1 MDAGEVRA
9 GSALEL
15 RGIAKS
21 FGGTPVLGGVDLSV
35 RPGELLVVLGPSGSG
50 KTTLLQLIAGYE
62 LPDAGTVSL
71 DGRDVTRTDPSRRD
85 IGMVFQNYALFP
97 HLTVAQN
104 VAFPLRM
111 RSLPA
116 ERVAER
122 VDWALKLVDLAS
134 YGARY
139 PRELS
144 GGQQQRVALARASV
158 FDPRLLLLDEPFGA
172 LDRKLR
178 DTMQLELRRLQRRL
192 KLTTVFI
199 THDQDEALILGDR
212 IAVLRDGTL
221 QQVASPVELYRAPA
235 NRFVADFI
243 GESNLLAGTAVSATV
258 VDCASLKF
266 TLRKPEKP
274 GARLHVLLRPE
285 AIRIA
290 TPLDPPENRVAAT
303 VIERVFLG
311 NAYRYRV
318 AVGEGLELLARI
330 PSAPRAWLPGPGERA
345 EFAWDEET
353 VHLIEAQ

>member
-1 MDAGEVRA
+1 LDAVAVKA
-9 GSALEL
+9 GSALEIS
-15 RGIAKS
+15 GVAKS
-21 FGGTPVLGGVDLSV
+21 FGTTTVLKGVDLSV

-62 LPDAGTVSL
+62 LPDAGTISL
-71 DGRDVTRTDPSRRD
+71 DRRDVTRIDPSRRD

-104 VAFPLRM
+104 IAFPLRM
-111 RSLPA
+111 RKHDA
-116 ERVAER
+116 AHIAER
-122 VDWALKLVDLAS
+122 VDWALKLVDLAG
-134 YGARY
+134 YGGRY

-158 FDPRLLLLDEPFGA
+158 FGPRLLLLDEPFGA

-178 DTMQLELRRLQRRL
+178 DAMQLELRRLQRRL
-192 KLTTVFI
+192 NLTTVFI

-221 QQVASPVELYRAPA
+221 QQVASPVDLYRAPA

-243 GESNLLAGTAVSATV
+243 GESNLLPGTKAGTH
-258 VDCASLKF
+258 L
-266 TLRKPEKP
+266 
-274 GARLHVLLRPE
+274 LLRPE

-290 TPLDPPENRVAAT
+290 SADDQNRVSAT
-303 VIERVFLG
+303 VIERAFLG

-318 AVGEGLELLARI
+318 ATGEGLELLARI
-330 PSAPRAWLPGPGERA
+330 PATVRTRLPEPGERA
-345 EFAWDEET
+345 EFAWDAES
-353 VHLIEAQ
+353 VHLIGAQ

>member
-1 MDAGEVRA
+1 MRKLAAGR
-9 GSALEL
+9 
-15 RGIAKS
+15 I
-21 FGGTPVLGGVDLSV
+21 
-35 RPGELLVVLGPSGSG
+35 
-50 KTTLLQLIAGYE
+50 
-62 LPDAGTVSL
+62 
-71 DGRDVTRTDPSRRD
+71 
-85 IGMVFQNYALFP
+85 
-97 HLTVAQN
+97 
-104 VAFPLRM
+104 
-111 RSLPA
+111 A
-116 ERVAER
+116 ERVE
-122 VDWALKLVDLAS
+122 WALKLVDLAG

-178 DTMQLELRRLQRRL
+178 DTMQLEVRRLQRRL

-243 GESNLLAGTAVSATV
+243 GESNLL
-258 VDCASLKF
+258 
-266 TLRKPEKP
+266 P
-274 GARLHVLLRPE
+274 GARAGTHMLLRPE

-290 TPLDPPENRVAAT
+290 AADDQNRVAAT

-318 AVGEGLELLARI
+318 ATGEGLELLARI
-330 PSAPRAWLPGPGERA
+330 PATVRTRLPEPGERT
-345 EFAWDEET
+345 EFAWDAEA
-353 VHLIEAQ
+353 VHVIEAQ